1 MGIYYQV
8 FSLTMGI
15 YNYTMAICKY
25 TMGIYKYIWYIT
37 YMHFGYE
44 NGNIME
50 YNGTMASQESLLGIR
65 VEFFYELLRF
75 VGKNATE
82 KWSLRSPCIC
92 LKTLNGWNTF
102 EKKIMFDTDCNMFG
116 FLKMRVRPRHP
127 FKIGF
132 SNEKNHPFWRSHM
145 DTIQPERAN
154 APMPRP

>member
-65 VEFFYELLRF
+65 VEFFYELLRS

-82 KWSLRSPCIC
+82 K
-92 LKTLNGWNTF
+92 
-102 EKKIMFDTDCNMFG
+102 
-116 FLKMRVRPRHP
+116 
-127 FKIGF
+127 
-132 SNEKNHPFWRSHM
+132 
-145 DTIQPERAN
+145 
-154 APMPRP
+154 